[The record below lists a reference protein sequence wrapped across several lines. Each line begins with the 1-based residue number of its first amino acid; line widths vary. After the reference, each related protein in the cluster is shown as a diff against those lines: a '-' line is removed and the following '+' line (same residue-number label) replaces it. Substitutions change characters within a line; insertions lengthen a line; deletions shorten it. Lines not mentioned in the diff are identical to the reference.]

1 MFRRERLSTI
11 AVTFFVLLA
20 GVPATAQTRQ
30 TPPPKAPPANQPAP
44 PSAQAA
50 QTAPVVP
57 AKQIK
62 RDEVFFAIERV
73 VSSKNN
79 DAGVSGITAE
89 LDGAIEITSITYRT
103 DGKAEVTV
111 KERTPSSAA
120 FTNKST
126 QLVFTPPATGEKWT
140 WVEFK
145 DGARF
150 YAADRLFPFAQ
161 TELSRRKQTTTAS
174 WNSFLGAIAKQGEA
188 ASKALDTA
196 KALLKAEPPQVQP
209 ILAARK
215 ALAEAMKENKYDEI
229 IAAYN
234 DLSGQTESVNSLGDT
249 YTDLKANDAYL
260 RLIDEFKN
268 SVNATNAARK
278 NYVQTVDA
286 YNELLV
292 RLPFALVAYGL
303 QYTKIEAKVTAE

>member
-1 MFRRERLSTI
+1 MRRQARLSTV
-11 AVTFFVLLA
+11 AVVIFASLGFSA
-20 GVPATAQTRQ
+20 MAQTRQ
-30 TPPPKAPPANQPAP
+30 TPPPKAPPTNQASPPAK
-44 PSAQAA
+44 S
-50 QTAPVVP
+50 APVVP
-57 AKQIK
+57 AKPIK

-73 VSSKNN
+73 VSSKNES
-79 DAGVSGITAE
+79 GVSGIAAE
-89 LDGAIEITSITYRT
+89 LDGVIEITEITYRT

-126 QLVFTPPATGEKWT
+126 QLIFMPPATGEKWT
-140 WVEFK
+140 WTEFK

-150 YAADRLFPFAQ
+150 YVVERLFPFAQ
-161 TELSRRKQTTTAS
+161 TELSRRKQLTTGS
-174 WNSFLGAIAKQGEA
+174 WNAFLGAIAKQGEA

-196 KALLKAEPPQVQP
+196 KAIIKAEPPQVQP

-215 ALAEAMKENKYDEI
+215 ALAEATKENKYDEI

-234 DLSGQTESVNSLGDT
+234 DLSSQTESVASLGDT

-260 RLIDEFKN
+260 RLMDEFKN
-268 SVNATNAARK
+268 SVNVTNAARK
-278 NYVQTVDA
+278 NYVQAVDA

-292 RLPFALVAYGL
+292 RLPFAFVAYGL
-303 QYTKIEAKVTAE
+303 QFTRIEAKVTAE

>member
-1 MFRRERLSTI
+1 MIRPAMFSTI
-11 AVTFFVLLA
+11 AVMVFLCA
-20 GVPATAQTRQ
+20 PATAQTRQ
-30 TPPPKAPPANQPAP
+30 TPPPKTPPANQPAP
-44 PSAQAA
+44 PAQA
-50 QTAPVVP
+50 APVVP
-57 AKQIK
+57 AKPIK

-89 LDGAIEITSITYRT
+89 LDGVIEVTGITYRT
-103 DGKAEVTV
+103 DGKAEVTI

-126 QLVFTPPATGEKWT
+126 QLVFTPPATGDKWT
-140 WVEFK
+140 WAEFK
-145 DGARF
+145 DGSRF
-150 YAADRLFPFAQ
+150 YVVDRLFPFAQ
-161 TELSRRKQTTTAS
+161 TELSKRKQMTTAS
-174 WNSFLGAIAKQGEA
+174 WNAFLGAIAKQGES

-196 KALLKAEPPQVQP
+196 KALLRAEPPQVQP
-209 ILAARK
+209 TLAARK
-215 ALAEAMKENKYDEI
+215 ALAEATKENKYDES

-234 DLSGQTESVNSLGDT
+234 DLSGQTESVLSLGDT
-249 YTDLKANDAYL
+249 YADLKANDAYL

-268 SVNATNAARK
+268 SVNVTNAARK

>member
-1 MFRRERLSTI
+1 MLRPAMFSMI
-11 AVTFFVLLA
+11 AVLVFVALA
-20 GVPATAQTRQ
+20 DAPARAQARQ
-30 TPPPKAPPANQPAP
+30 TSPPKTPPTNPSAPPA
-44 PSAQAA
+44 QA
-50 QTAPVVP
+50 APVVP
-57 AKQIK
+57 AKPIK

-89 LDGAIEITSITYRT
+89 LDGVIEITSITYRT
-103 DGKAEVTV
+103 DGKAEVTI

-140 WVEFK
+140 WAEFK
-145 DGARF
+145 DGSRF
-150 YAADRLFPFAQ
+150 YVVDRLFPFAQ
-161 TELSRRKQTTTAS
+161 VELSKRKQATTAS
-174 WNSFLGAIAKQGEA
+174 WNAFLGAIAKQGEA

-196 KALLKAEPPQVQP
+196 KALLKAEPQQVQP

-215 ALAEAMKENKYDEI
+215 ALAEATKESKYDDI

-234 DLSGQTESVNSLGDT
+234 DLSAQVESVTSLGDT

-268 SVNATNAARK
+268 SVNVTNAARK
-278 NYVQTVDA
+278 NYVQSVDA

-303 QYTKIEAKVTAE
+303 QYTRIDAKVAAE

>member
-1 MFRRERLSTI
+1 MRKPEILSSI
-11 AVTFFVLLA
+11 AVVIFASLA
-20 GVPATAQTRQ
+20 GWSAMAQTRQ
-30 TPPPKAPPANQPAP
+30 TPPPKSPPNAQSASP
-44 PSAQAA
+44 AQAA
-50 QTAPVVP
+50 PVIP

-79 DAGVSGITAE
+79 DEGVSGITAE
-89 LDGAIEITSITYRT
+89 LDGVIEITGITYRP
-103 DGKAEVTV
+103 DGKAEVTI

-126 QLVFTPPATGEKWT
+126 QLVFTPPPTGDKWT
-140 WVEFK
+140 WIEFK

-161 TELSRRKQTTTAS
+161 TELSRRKQATTNG
-174 WNSFLGAIAKQGEA
+174 WNTFLGAVAKQGEA

-196 KALLKAEPPQVQP
+196 KAVLKTEMPQIQSV
-209 ILAARK
+209 LAARN
-215 ALAEAMKENKYDEI
+215 ALTEAMKENKHDEI

-234 DLSGQTESVNSLGDT
+234 DLSGQTESVISLGDT

-268 SVNATNAARK
+268 SINVTNAARK

-303 QYTKIEAKVTAE
+303 QYTRIEAMVTAE

>member
-1 MFRRERLSTI
+1 MRKPEILSSI
-11 AVTFFVLLA
+11 AVVIFASLA
-20 GVPATAQTRQ
+20 GWSAMAQTRQ
-30 TPPPKAPPANQPAP
+30 TPPPKAPPTNQ
-44 PSAQAA
+44 SASQAA
-50 QTAPVVP
+50 APVTP
-57 AKQIK
+57 EKQIK

-89 LDGAIEITSITYRT
+89 LDGVIEITGITYRP

-126 QLVFTPPATGEKWT
+126 QLVFTPPPSGDKWT
-140 WVEFK
+140 WIEFK

-161 TELSRRKQTTTAS
+161 TELNRRKQATTNG
-174 WNSFLGAIAKQGEA
+174 WNTFLGAVAKQGEA

-196 KALLKAEPPQVQP
+196 KAVLKTELPQIQSV
-209 ILAARK
+209 LAARN
-215 ALAEAMKENKYDEI
+215 ALTEAMKENKHDEI

-234 DLSGQTESVNSLGDT
+234 DLSGQAESVISLGDT

-268 SVNATNAARK
+268 SINVTNAARK
-278 NYVQTVDA
+278 NYVQMVDA

-303 QYTKIEAKVTAE
+303 QFTRIEAMVPAE

>member
-1 MFRRERLSTI
+1 MIRPAMFSTI
-11 AVTFFVLLA
+11 AVMVFLCA
-20 GVPATAQTRQ
+20 PATAQTRQ
-30 TPPPKAPPANQPAP
+30 TPPPKTPPANQPAP
-44 PSAQAA
+44 PA

-57 AKQIK
+57 AKPIK
-62 RDEVFFAIERV
+62 RDEVFFAIERI

-89 LDGAIEITSITYRT
+89 LDGVIEITGITYRT
-103 DGKAEVTV
+103 DGKAEVTI
-111 KERTPSSAA
+111 KERAPSSAA

-126 QLVFTPPATGEKWT
+126 QLVFTPPATGDKWT
-140 WVEFK
+140 WAEFK
-145 DGARF
+145 DGSRF
-150 YAADRLFPFAQ
+150 YVVDRLFPFAQ
-161 TELSRRKQTTTAS
+161 TELSKRKQMTTAS
-174 WNSFLGAIAKQGEA
+174 WNAFLGAIAKQGEA

-196 KALLKAEPPQVQP
+196 KALLRAEPPQVQP

-215 ALAEAMKENKYDEI
+215 ALTEATKENKYDEI

-234 DLSGQTESVNSLGDT
+234 DLSGQTESVLSLGDT

-268 SVNATNAARK
+268 SVNVTNAARK

-303 QYTKIEAKVTAE
+303 QYTRIEAKVTAE

>member
-1 MFRRERLSTI
+1 MRKPEILSSI
-11 AVTFFVLLA
+11 AVAIFASLA
-20 GVPATAQTRQ
+20 GWPALAQTRQ
-30 TPPPKAPPANQPAP
+30 TPPPKAPPTSQ
-44 PSAQAA
+44 SASQA
-50 QTAPVVP
+50 TAPVTP
-57 AKQIK
+57 EKQIK

-89 LDGAIEITSITYRT
+89 LDGVIEITGITYRP

-126 QLVFTPPATGEKWT
+126 QLVFTPPPTGDKWT
-140 WVEFK
+140 WIEFK

-161 TELSRRKQTTTAS
+161 TELIRRKQATTNG
-174 WNSFLGAIAKQGEA
+174 WNTFLGAVAKQGEA

-196 KALLKAEPPQVQP
+196 KAVLKTELPQIQS
-209 ILAARK
+209 ILAARN
-215 ALAEAMKENKYDEI
+215 ALTEAMKENKHDGI

-234 DLSGQTESVNSLGDT
+234 DLSGQTESITTLGDT

-268 SVNATNAARK
+268 SVNVTNAARK

-303 QYTKIEAKVTAE
+303 QFTRIEAIVPAE

>member
-1 MFRRERLSTI
+1 MLRPAMFSTI
-11 AVTFFVLLA
+11 AVLVFVCA
-20 GVPATAQTRQ
+20 PATAQTRQ
-30 TPPPKAPPANQPAP
+30 TPPPKAPPANQASPPAQ
-44 PSAQAA
+44 S
-50 QTAPVVP
+50 APVTP
-57 AKQIK
+57 AKPIK

-73 VSSKNN
+73 VSSKN
-79 DAGVSGITAE
+79 DSGVSGIAAE
-89 LDGAIEITSITYRT
+89 LDGVIEITGITYRT
-103 DGKAEVTV
+103 DGKAEVTI

-126 QLVFTPPATGEKWT
+126 QLIFTPPATGDKWT
-140 WVEFK
+140 WAEFK

-150 YAADRLFPFAQ
+150 YVVDRLFPFAQ
-161 TELSRRKQTTTAS
+161 TELSRRKQATTGS
-174 WNSFLGAIAKQGEA
+174 WNTFLGAIAKQGEA
-188 ASKALDTA
+188 ASKVLDTA
-196 KALLKAEPPQVQP
+196 KAIIKAEPTQVQP

-215 ALAEAMKENKYDEI
+215 ALAEATKENKYDEI

-234 DLSGQTESVNSLGDT
+234 DLSGQTESVASLGDT

-260 RLIDEFKN
+260 RLMDEFKN
-268 SVNATNAARK
+268 SVNVTNAARK

-303 QYTKIEAKVTAE
+303 QFTRIEAKVAAE

>member
-1 MFRRERLSTI
+1 MRKPEILSSI
-11 AVTFFVLLA
+11 AVVIFAALA
-20 GVPATAQTRQ
+20 GWSAMAQTRQ
-30 TPPPKAPPANQPAP
+30 TPPPKAPPTNQSSP
-44 PSAQAA
+44 PAQA
-50 QTAPVVP
+50 APVVP

-89 LDGAIEITSITYRT
+89 LDGVIEITGITYRT
-103 DGKAEVTV
+103 DGKAEVTI

-126 QLVFTPPATGEKWT
+126 QLVFTPPATGDKWT
-140 WVEFK
+140 WAEFK
-145 DGARF
+145 DGSRF
-150 YAADRLFPFAQ
+150 YVVDRLFPFAQ
-161 TELSRRKQTTTAS
+161 TELAKRKQATTTS
-174 WNSFLGAIAKQGEA
+174 WNTFLGTIAKQGEA

-209 ILAARK
+209 ILASRK
-215 ALAEAMKENKYDEI
+215 ALAEATKENKYDDI

-234 DLSGQTESVNSLGDT
+234 DLSGQTESVLSLGDT

-268 SVNATNAARK
+268 SVNVTNAARK
-278 NYVQTVDA
+278 NYVQIVDA

-303 QYTKIEAKVTAE
+303 QFTKIEAKVTAE

>member
-1 MFRRERLSTI
+1 MRKPEILSSI
-11 AVTFFVLLA
+11 AVAIFAALA
-20 GVPATAQTRQ
+20 GWPAMAQTRQ
-30 TPPPKAPPANQPAP
+30 TPPPKAPPTNQ
-44 PSAQAA
+44 SAS
-50 QTAPVVP
+50 PVTP
-57 AKQIK
+57 EKQIK
-62 RDEVFFAIERV
+62 RDEVFFAVERV

-89 LDGAIEITSITYRT
+89 LDGVIEITGITYRP

-126 QLVFTPPATGEKWT
+126 QLVFTPPPTGDKWT
-140 WVEFK
+140 WIEFK

-161 TELSRRKQTTTAS
+161 TELSRRKQATTNG
-174 WNSFLGAIAKQGEA
+174 WNTFLGAVAKQGEA

-196 KALLKAEPPQVQP
+196 KAVLKTELPQIQS
-209 ILAARK
+209 ILAARN
-215 ALAEAMKENKYDEI
+215 ALTEAMKENKSEAI

-234 DLSGQTESVNSLGDT
+234 DLSGQTESITTLGDT

-268 SVNATNAARK
+268 SINVTNAARK
-278 NYVQTVDA
+278 NYVLTVDA

-303 QYTKIEAKVTAE
+303 QFTRIEAIVPAE

>member
-1 MFRRERLSTI
+1 MFRPAMFLMI
-11 AVTFFVLLA
+11 AVLVFVALA
-20 GVPATAQTRQ
+20 DAPARAQARQ
-30 TPPPKAPPANQPAP
+30 TASPKTPPTSPSAPPA
-44 PSAQAA
+44 QA
-50 QTAPVVP
+50 APVVP

-62 RDEVFFAIERV
+62 RDEVFFAIERI

-89 LDGAIEITSITYRT
+89 LDGVIEITSITYRT
-103 DGKAEVTV
+103 DGKAEVTI

-140 WVEFK
+140 WAEFK
-145 DGARF
+145 DGSRF
-150 YAADRLFPFAQ
+150 YVVDRLFPFAQ
-161 TELSRRKQTTTAS
+161 IELSKRKQATTAS
-174 WNSFLGAIAKQGEA
+174 WNTFLGAIAKQGEA

-215 ALAEAMKENKYDEI
+215 ALAEATKESKYDDI

-234 DLSGQTESVNSLGDT
+234 DLSGQSESVLSLGDT

-268 SVNATNAARK
+268 SVNVTNATRK
-278 NYVQTVDA
+278 NYVQSVDA

-303 QYTKIEAKVTAE
+303 QYTRIEAKVTAE